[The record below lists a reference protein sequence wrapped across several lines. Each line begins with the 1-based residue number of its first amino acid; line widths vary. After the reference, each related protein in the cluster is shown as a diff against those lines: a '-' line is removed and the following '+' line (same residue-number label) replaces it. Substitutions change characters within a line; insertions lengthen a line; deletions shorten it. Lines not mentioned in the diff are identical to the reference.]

1 MDAHECGEGVK
12 PDAHRCSQPRIRHE
26 DQSRCDRG
34 IHQRDNATTAEKL
47 RELNSI
53 RNKCSHNWLLNVPV
67 RRRKKPAAPKP
78 PLLTFRG
85 KDLHNVQVLKG
96 FCAEFGAIY
105 YKLFLKYIS

>member
-1 MDAHECGEGVK
+1 
-12 PDAHRCSQPRIRHE
+12 
-26 DQSRCDRG
+26 
-34 IHQRDNATTAEKL
+34 
-47 RELNSI
+47 
-53 RNKCSHNWLLNVPV
+53 VPV

-105 YKLFLKYIS
+105 YKLFLKFVS